1 MMNAPVDI
9 SSLAPVVHRSAWM
22 SGQMKDASKWLVR
35 LPQVVL
41 DELMAEATRMDR
53 ASLVSIS
60 THVVDAARLP
70 RAAAALAEIEHEIMT
85 GLGFALIK
93 GLDPELDDGM
103 LKACY
108 WVMLNL
114 MGKPISQNSYGDLL
128 TDVMDTGKKLGGARV
143 RGYQT
148 NANLKFHTDRA
159 SLVTLLCVRGARS
172 GGYSRIA
179 SAISVFNELLAQR
192 PDVARVLFHGLN
204 FMSIEEG
211 GEQTITRIPIY
222 NLHEHVLSVRYSRN
236 SMATAI
242 LNGAP
247 FTDVEKEA
255 LEVVDRLAEDPRLCL
270 DMTFE
275 RGDIQAVNNFT
286 TLHARTEFE
295 DYDEPHLKRRLTRGW
310 LATNTRRAVG
320 AHFHDYF
327 GVPTTLKRQSD

>member
-128 TDVMDTGKKLGGARV
+128 TDVMDTGKKLGGAV
-143 RGYQT
+143 
-148 NANLKFHTDRA
+148 
-159 SLVTLLCVRGARS
+159 
-172 GGYSRIA
+172 SRPQ
-179 SAISVFNELLAQR
+179 F
-192 PDVARVLFHGLN
+192 
-204 FMSIEEG
+204 
-211 GEQTITRIPIY
+211 
-222 NLHEHVLSVRYSRN
+222 HEHRRRRRTNHYAHPDLQSARACLV
-236 SMATAI
+236 
-242 LNGAP
+242 GALFAQQHGHRHP
-247 FTDVEKEA
+247 
-255 LEVVDRLAEDPRLCL
+255 
-270 DMTFE
+270 
-275 RGDIQAVNNFT
+275 Q
-286 TLHARTEFE
+286 
-295 DYDEPHLKRRLTRGW
+295 W
-310 LATNTRRAVG
+310 RAVHG
-320 AHFHDYF
+320 CREGSAGSGRPAGGRSATVSGHD
-327 GVPTTLKRQSD
+327 V